1 MHRTVC
7 FVATMGF
14 GVLMP
19 GSLALAA
26 ETEAA
31 SPMTGTFWQSLA
43 AIVAFLILLAV
54 LYKYAWGPILSGLQA
69 REEKIRN
76 DLSEAERANAEAK
89 QNLEQYKQQLAEAL
103 AEARKVLEKA
113 REDGEQ
119 LRQRLR
125 SETEDVLA
133 QQRQR
138 ASDEIRLAKQE
149 AVEELYAKAANLA
162 TAVAGK
168 ILQREIG
175 DQDTQRLVDES
186 LNELE
191 QGRLN

>member
-1 MHRTVC
+1 MC
-7 FVATMGF
+7 FVATLGI
-14 GVLMP
+14 GLLMP
-19 GSLALAA
+19 ASLAVAA
-26 ETEAA
+26 EGEAA
-31 SPMTGTFWQSLA
+31 SPMAGTLWQSLA
-43 AIVAFLILLAV
+43 AIVAFLLLFAV

-89 QNLEQYKQQLAEAL
+89 KTLEEYKQKLAEAET
-103 AEARKVLEKA
+103 EARRVLDQA

-125 SETEDVLA
+125 SETEDILV
-133 QQRQR
+133 QQRQQ
-138 ASDEIRLAKQE
+138 ASDEIRLAKHQ
-149 AVEELYAKAANLA
+149 AVEDLYAQAANLA

-175 DQDTQRLVDES
+175 EQDTQRLVDES